1 MPMNTATLPKKDLK
15 KYDYNIDM
23 DMKDH
28 IATLPKKG
36 LKTRPYNI
44 GMEKRD
50 LKKYDYTMYMDMKK
64 EDLKKLSK
72 EQLIEMLLKQEKKKP
87 KVVIVDTKPT
97 RLNRPPPIPEVAQRI
112 KPTPPPRTGKWAN
125 VKPKPVPRNSVKQMV
140 KEYEDHIIQP
150 PEQFRD
156 GYKPIPKPRTDRPLQ
171 MRRPPKP
178 TRKPPPPPIPEGES
192 SQHKIT
198 QLRKALKGS
207 TKSFAVDVID
217 NEDPLHQ
224 LNETKNLIKKC
235 LVKELL
241 KLKGFKY
248 IETLKVT
255 FEKKQGKGIT
265 TKTAFFNS
273 KTKTL
278 INAMEINEVLQS
290 SREELVKAIA
300 QWLSEGS
307 GWTISSVDNHFV
319 NLTQCQPLKGSSYI
333 ELPEELKHPNKG
345 LINLQNK
352 DNCCFAWCHVRHLH
366 PQEKNPQRIKKSDN
380 AFIKDKIVNYD
391 GIEFPVTIKDYNKIE
406 KMNSININVFC
417 YEENQIFPLYVSKE
431 KFEDHME
438 LLLITDGKNKHYVL
452 IKDFNKLMYNQTK
465 HESRKHFC
473 MYCLQCFSSERVL
486 NNHKENCIQL
496 NGTQAVK
503 MPTKDNTILKFN
515 NYHKQQPTPFVIYAD
530 IEALLQ
536 KVERGQPDSNESYT
550 EKFQRHV
557 DCGSAYKVVCCYDDK
572 YSKDICIYR
581 GENAVYKFL
590 EQMLEEVDYCRDIV
604 KREFNKP
611 LKMTDD
617 DELSFRLEDKCH
629 ICGEKYTDKDVR
641 VRDHCHITGKFRGSA
656 HQECNLKLRIP
667 ENIKI
672 PVIFH
677 NLRGYDSHFL
687 MQEIGAI
694 VKKHTYKNYKGREME
709 MQINAIPNNM
719 EKYMAFMLGDHL
731 VFLDSFQF
739 MSSSLDKLV
748 SNLPKDDL
756 KYTSQAFKGR
766 RLELMTRKG
775 VYPYDYMD
783 SFEKFNQ
790 KELPTKE
797 DFYSILNDQ
806 HISDEDY
813 QHAKKVWNVFKCK
826 NIGQYHDLYLGSD
839 VLLLADVFESFRR
852 TCLQYYKLDPCHYF
866 TSPGLSWDAMLKM
879 TKVELELM
887 TDIDMYQ
894 FIEKGM
900 RGGISYISHRYGKA
914 NNNYMKGYDEK
925 APSKYLMYLDA
936 NNLYGWAMSQHLPT
950 GNFKWMSK
958 KKIDKLD
965 LAKYKDDSKR
975 GLILEVDLEYPK
987 EQHNLHNEYPLAPEK
1002 IRVTED
1008 MLSNYC
1014 KKIAAKY
1021 NISTGL
1027 VSKLIPNLRNKE
1039 KYVLHY
1045 RNLELYINLGLK
1057 VTKVHR
1063 VLQFDQSN
1071 WLKQYIDF
1079 NTEKRKNAKN
1089 AFEKDFFK
1097 LMNNSVFGKTMEDL
1111 RKRVDVRLVTSKQ
1124 KLLKLASKPTFV
1136 SSKIFNNNLV
1146 AVHKIKETLTLNR
1159 PAYVGMC
1166 ILDLSK
1172 TIMYEFHYSY
1182 VKKKY
1187 GDKAKLLFTDTDSL
1201 AYEIEAED
1209 VYQDFWNDRHLFD
1222 NSDYSESSPCFD
1234 KTNKKIIGKFKDE
1247 AAGVPI
1253 TEFIG
1258 LRSKMYS
1265 YVKENQTGGKTAKGI
1280 KKNVIK
1286 NDVKHEDYK
1295 KTLLENKQMYHKMKT
1310 IRSQNHQLG
1319 SYEIN
1324 KVSLSCFDDK
1334 RYIHDNGISSYAYG
1348 HYKIQP

>member
-1 MPMNTATLPKKDLK
+1 
-15 KYDYNIDM
+15 M
-23 DMKDH
+23 DMN
-28 IATLPKKG
+28 IVTLPKKG

-44 GMEKRD
+44 GMEKMD
-50 LKKYDYTMYMDMKK
+50 LKKYDYNIYMEKMDKK
-64 EDLKKLSK
+64 DLKKLTK
-72 EQLIEMLLKQEKKKP
+72 GQLIELLLKKEKKP
-87 KVVIVDTKPT
+87 KVDIVDTKPT
-97 RLNRPPPIPEVAQRI
+97 RVNRPPPLQEVLKSISAPDGY
-112 KPTPPPRTGKWAN
+112 KPTPAPRTGKWA
-125 VKPKPVPRNSVKQMV
+125 VPRKSVKQTAEDIIQPLDGYKPTPAPRKCVKQMV
-140 KEYEDHIIQP
+140 KEYEENIIPP

-171 MRRPPKP
+171 MLR
-178 TRKPPPPPIPEGES
+178 PPPIPEG
-192 SQHKIT
+192 IT

-207 TKSFAVDVID
+207 TKSFTVDIID
-217 NEDPLHQ
+217 DEDPLQQ
-224 LNETKNLIKKC
+224 LNGTKDLIKKC

-241 KLKGFKY
+241 ELKGFKY

-255 FEKKQGKGIT
+255 LEKVLEEGTI
-265 TKTAFFNS
+265 TKTVLFNS

-278 INAMEINEVLQS
+278 INAMEINEVIQS
-290 SREELVKAIA
+290 SREEIVKAIA
-300 QWLSEGS
+300 QWISEGS
-307 GWTISSVDNHFV
+307 GWIIQSVDAHYI
-319 NLTQCQPLKGSSYI
+319 NLVQYKALKGSSYI
-333 ELPEELKHPNKG
+333 ELPIELRNSAKG

-352 DNCCFAWCHVRHLH
+352 DNCCFAWCHVRHLN
-366 PQEKNPQRIKKSDN
+366 PKKKDPQRIKKDDN
-380 AFIKDKIVNYD
+380 RFIKDKIVSYD
-391 GIEFPVTIKDYNKIE
+391 GIEFPVTIKQYNKIE

-417 YEENQIFPLYVSKE
+417 YEENQIFPIYISKE
-431 KFEDHME
+431 KYKDHME

-452 IKDFNKLMYNQTK
+452 IKDFNKLLYNQTK
-465 HESRKHFC
+465 HKERKNFC
-473 MYCLQCFSSERVL
+473 MHCLQCFISERVL
-486 NNHKENCIQL
+486 SEHTENCIQL
-496 NGTQAVK
+496 NGTQAIK
-503 MPTKDNTILKFN
+503 MPTKDNSILKFN
-515 NYHKQQPTPFVIYAD
+515 NHHKQQPVPFAIYAD
-530 IEALLQ
+530 FESLLQ
-536 KVERGQPDSNESYT
+536 KVERSQPDNDGSYT
-550 EKFQRHV
+550 EKFQRHL

-581 GENAVYKFL
+581 GENSVHKFL
-590 EQMLEEVDYCRDIV
+590 EMMLEEVNYCKDIV

-617 DELSFRLEDKCH
+617 DEHSFSNEDKCH
-629 ICGEKYTDKDVR
+629 ICGNKYTDKDIR
-641 VRDHCHITGKFRGSA
+641 VRDHCHITGKYTGSA
-656 HQECNLKLRIP
+656 HQDCNLKLRIDSDRL
-667 ENIKI
+667 KI

-694 VKKHTYKNYKGREME
+694 VKKHTFKNSKGREVE

-756 KYTSQAFKGR
+756 KYTSKAFKGR

-806 HISDEDY
+806 HIPDEDY
-813 QHAKKVWNVFKCK
+813 QHAKKVWNAFKCK
-826 NIGQYHDLYLGSD
+826 NMGQYHDLYLGSD
-839 VLLLADVFESFRR
+839 VLLLAHVFESFRR

-879 TKVELELM
+879 TEVELELM

-900 RGGISYISHRYGKA
+900 RGGISYISHRHGLA
-914 NNNYMKGYDEK
+914 NNKYMKGYDKK
-925 APSKYLMYLDA
+925 APSKYIMYLDA

-958 KKIDKLD
+958 KKIDELD
-965 LAKYKDDSKR
+965 LAKYKDDSNR
-975 GLILEVDLEYPK
+975 GLILEVDLKYPK
-987 EQHNLHNEYPLAPEK
+987 KLHDLHNEYSLAPEK

-1027 VSKLIPNLRNKE
+1027 VSKLIPNLRSKE

-1045 RNLELYINLGLK
+1045 RNLQLYLNLGMK

-1063 VLQFDQSN
+1063 VLQFDQSP

-1097 LMNNSVFGKTMEDL
+1097 LMNNSVFGKTMENL
-1111 RKRVDVRLVTSKQ
+1111 RKRVDVRLVTSKH

-1136 SSKIFNNNLV
+1136 SSKIFNEDLV
-1146 AVHKIKETLTLNR
+1146 AVHKIKETLMLNR

-1172 TIMYEFHYSY
+1172 TLMYDFHYNY
-1182 VKKKY
+1182 IKKKY

-1201 AYEIEAED
+1201 TYQIEAED
-1209 VYQDFWNDRHLFD
+1209 VYQDFLADKDMFD
-1222 NSDYSESSPCFD
+1222 DSNYPESSPYFD

-1247 AAGVPI
+1247 AEGVPVI
-1253 TEFIG
+1253 EFIG
-1258 LRSKMYS
+1258 LKSKMYS
-1265 YVKENQTGGKTAKGI
+1265 YVKENQTAIKTAKGI
-1280 KKNVIK
+1280 KKSVIK

-1310 IRSQNHQLG
+1310 IRSQRHQIG

-1324 KVSLSCFDDK
+1324 KISLSCFDDK
-1334 RYIHDNGISSYAYG
+1334 
-1348 HYKIQP
+1348 